1 MLLCILALFNKKRIY
16 KRAYKIINKAL
27 TVEFPVWLREI
38 SLTLNN
44 LTVLNAIE
52 YSQNIAS
59 YPLRKEIRTFLNKAK
74 IDPTSIKPYNEFLE
88 EFDLEDAKS
97 TMKVL
102 YAIQSVGKEDV
113 KKRVSNLIIR
123 NQEMLD
129 KAESIRNNDSIGGI
143 EALGY
148 VPIFLFSFQM
158 LVSMFSMFSYM
169 METISRNVSI

>member
-1 MLLCILALFNKKRIY
+1 MH
-16 KRAYKIINKAL
+16 
-27 TVEFPVWLREI
+27 
-38 SLTLNN
+38 N

-102 YAIQSVGKEDV
+102 YAIQNIGKEDV
-113 KKRVSNLIIR
+113 KNRVSNLIIR

-129 KAESIRNNDSIGGI
+129 KAETIRNNDSIGGI
-143 EALGY
+143 ETLGY
-148 VPIFLFSFQM
+148 VPTVLFSFQM
-158 LVSMFSMFSYM
+158 LVSMFAMFNYM
-169 METISRNVSI
+169 METVSRSVTI